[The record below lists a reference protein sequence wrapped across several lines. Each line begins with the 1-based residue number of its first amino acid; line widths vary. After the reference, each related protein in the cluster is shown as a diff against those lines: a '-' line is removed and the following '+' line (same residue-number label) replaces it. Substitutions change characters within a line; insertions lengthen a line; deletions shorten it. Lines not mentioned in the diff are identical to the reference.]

1 MHHSNY
7 REKSKGMEKLKR
19 KIKGKAIT
27 FAIYERSE
35 ADDTGIKYSHWKQ
48 ANEGEYALSDDGYV
62 GECIGRKDYTDRKG
76 RVKTF
81 VRLAY
86 GANWAGNTNKIQYL
100 ENRSCG
106 VYTQANPTGW
116 VKREANMTRTKN
128 LVNAYVG
135 QLTST
140 RKVDYNQLG
149 MIYRPDEQNPAATV
163 RRVLKQEVIKKMVEK
178 KLREVL
184 SDKGINS
191 SSVLDTML
199 EGLDIARNKQDV
211 TNMIK
216 ISDVFMD
223 LLEMKPSKKIITD
236 MFQLDVS
243 SNIGDLIAKEEKS
256 LKLSRKIE
264 EDEPAE

>member
-1 MHHSNY
+1 
-7 REKSKGMEKLKR
+7 MEKLKR
-19 KIKGKAIT
+19 KLKKGT
-27 FAIYERSE
+27 RVYNIYSQQE
-35 ADDTGIKYSHWKQ
+35 AEEAGLDYSHWKQ
-48 ANEGEYALSDDGYV
+48 SKTGEYALSDDGFV
-62 GECIGRKDYTDRKG
+62 GKCIGRKDYTDKKG

-100 ENRSCG
+100 VNKEHG
-106 VYTQANPTGW
+106 VYNQANPKASNW
-116 VKREANMTRTKN
+116 VVREANMTRTKN

-140 RKVDYNQLG
+140 KKVDYNQLG
-149 MIYRPDEQNPAATV
+149 MIYRPDQQQPAATV

-184 SDKGINS
+184 SEKGINN

-199 EGLDIARNKQDV
+199 EGLDIARAKQDV

-216 ISDVFMD
+216 ISDAFME
-223 LLEMKPSKKIITD
+223 LLEMKPNKKITTD
-236 MFQLDVS
+236 MLQLDVS
-243 SNIGDLIAKEEKS
+243 NSIGDIIAKEEKT
-256 LKLSRKIE
+256 LKVSRKIE

>member
-1 MHHSNY
+1 
-7 REKSKGMEKLKR
+7 MEKLKR
-19 KIKGKAIT
+19 KLKKKT
-27 FAIYERSE
+27 KVYNIYTQNE
-35 ADDTGIKYSHWKQ
+35 ADEAGLDYSHWKQ
-48 ANEGEYALSDDGYV
+48 TQTGDYALSDDGFV
-62 GECIGRKDYTDRKG
+62 GKCIGRKDYTDKKG

-100 ENRSCG
+100 KNKEYG
-106 VYTQANPTGW
+106 VYTQANPEANNW
-116 VKREANMTRTKN
+116 AVREANTTRAKN

-140 RKVDYNQLG
+140 KKVDYNQLG
-149 MIYRPDEQNPAATV
+149 MIYRPDQKEPAATV

-184 SDKGINS
+184 SEKGINN

-199 EGLDIARNKQDV
+199 EGLDIARAKQDV

-216 ISDVFMD
+216 ISDAFME
-223 LLEMKPSKKIITD
+223 LLEMKPNKKITTD
-236 MFQLDVS
+236 MLQLDVS
-243 SNIGDLIAKEEKS
+243 NSIGDLIAKEEKS
-256 LKLSRKIE
+256 FKVSRKIE

>member
-1 MHHSNY
+1 
-7 REKSKGMEKLKR
+7 MEKLKR
-19 KIKGKAIT
+19 KLKKKT
-27 FAIYERSE
+27 RVYNIYTQKE
-35 ADDTGIKYSHWKQ
+35 ADEAGLDYSHWKQ
-48 ANEGEYALSDDGYV
+48 SKMGDYALSDDGFV
-62 GECIGRKDYTDRKG
+62 GKCIGRKDYTDKKG

-100 ENRSCG
+100 KNKEYG
-106 VYTQANPTGW
+106 VYTQANPEANNW
-116 VKREANMTRTKN
+116 AVREANTTRAKN

-140 RKVDYNQLG
+140 KKVDYNQLG
-149 MIYRPDEQNPAATV
+149 MIYRPDQQQPAATV

-184 SDKGINS
+184 SEKGINN

-199 EGLDIARNKQDV
+199 EGLDIARAKQDV

-216 ISDVFMD
+216 ISDAFME
-223 LLEMKPSKKIITD
+223 LLEMKPNKKITTD
-236 MFQLDVS
+236 MLQLDVS
-243 SNIGDLIAKEEKS
+243 NSIGDIIAKEEKS
-256 LKLSRKIE
+256 FKVSRKVE

>member
-1 MHHSNY
+1 
-7 REKSKGMEKLKR
+7 MEKLKR
-19 KIKGKAIT
+19 KIKGKT
-27 FAIYERSE
+27 KVYNIYSQNE
-35 ADDTGIKYSHWKQ
+35 ADEAGLDYAHWKQ
-48 ANEGEYALSDDGYV
+48 SKMGGYALSDDGFV
-62 GECIGRKDYTDRKG
+62 GKCIGRKDYTDKKG

-100 ENRSCG
+100 KNKECD
-106 VYTQANPTGW
+106 VYTQANPEATNW
-116 VKREANMTRTKN
+116 VVREANTTRAKN

-140 RKVDYNQLG
+140 KKVDYNQLG
-149 MIYRPDEQNPAATV
+149 MIYRPDQQSPAATV
-163 RRVLKQEVIKKMVEK
+163 RRVLKQETIRKMVET

-184 SDKGINS
+184 SEKGINN

-199 EGLDIARNKQDV
+199 EGLDIARAKQDV

-216 ISDVFMD
+216 ISDAFME
-223 LLEMKPSKKIITD
+223 LLEMKPNKRITTD
-236 MFQLDVS
+236 MLQLDVS
-243 SNIGDLIAKEEKS
+243 NSIGDIIAKEEKS
-256 LKLSRKIE
+256 FKVSRKVE

>member
-1 MHHSNY
+1 
-7 REKSKGMEKLKR
+7 MEKLKR
-19 KIKGKAIT
+19 KLKKGT
-27 FAIYERSE
+27 RVYNIYSQQE
-35 ADDTGIKYSHWKQ
+35 AEEAGLDYSHWKQ
-48 ANEGEYALSDDGYV
+48 SKTGEYALSDDGFV
-62 GECIGRKDYTDRKG
+62 GKCIGRKDYTDKKG

-100 ENRSCG
+100 KNKEYG
-106 VYTQANPTGW
+106 VYTQANPEANNW
-116 VKREANMTRTKN
+116 AVREANTTRAKN

-140 RKVDYNQLG
+140 KKVDYNQLG
-149 MIYRPDEQNPAATV
+149 MIYRPDQQQPAATV

-184 SDKGINS
+184 SEKGINN

-199 EGLDIARNKQDV
+199 EGLDIARAKQDV

-216 ISDVFMD
+216 ISDAFME
-223 LLEMKPSKKIITD
+223 LLEMKPNKKITTD
-236 MFQLDVS
+236 MLQLDVS
-243 SNIGDLIAKEEKS
+243 NSIGDIIAKEEKT
-256 LKLSRKIE
+256 LKVSRKIE